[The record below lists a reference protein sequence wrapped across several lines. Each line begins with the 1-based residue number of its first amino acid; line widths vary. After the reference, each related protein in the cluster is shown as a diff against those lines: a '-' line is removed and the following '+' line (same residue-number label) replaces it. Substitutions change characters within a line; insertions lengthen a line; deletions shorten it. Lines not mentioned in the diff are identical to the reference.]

1 MALEV
6 QSTANFL
13 THLMRLSWRLR
24 KHQDNNSTEAKLTN
38 FRDSLIKALRR
49 RYRDHWIPDKPFK
62 GSGYRTLRITDKMD
76 PVIAEAGNN
85 CGLSSQYLLEIFPYL
100 TVWVDP
106 GEVTYRIGENDNICV
121 LYKYNENVTEPWKP
135 SLNNNQQPG
144 KFKTILNQL
153 SEKSHFYFQ
162 KCLVCL
168 FMSSQDDN

>member
-1 MALEV
+1 
-6 QSTANFL
+6 
-13 THLMRLSWRLR
+13 
-24 KHQDNNSTEAKLTN
+24 
-38 FRDSLIKALRR
+38 
-49 RYRDHWIPDKPFK
+49 
-62 GSGYRTLRITDKMD
+62 MD

-106 GEVTYRIGENDNICV
+106 REVTYRIGENDNIYV

-135 SLNNNQQPG
+135 SLNNNNQQPG
-144 KFKTILNQL
+144 KFKTIFNQL